1 VTAKQRNRR
10 TRRERERLTQKRA
23 AVASPSRP
31 FSGPVELT
39 AADLLA
45 AAADVQRAWS
55 TDDDT
60 AESIE
65 DTGPRVEW
73 RPDEETARHRAERIA
88 AGYSERESDAVDEAR
103 ACLRLCRA
111 GDLAG
116 EELELTREVMAV
128 TALDAL
134 RLAVRLDDADAWLR
148 SAA

>member
-1 VTAKQRNRR
+1 VSRNQRNKR

-39 AADLLA
+39 AADLTA
-45 AAADVQRAWS
+45 VADIERAWS